1 MKKLKEYTQ
10 EELEQMD
17 YDDIAYLILESK
29 NKKMKINELFKKVC
43 EKLELSDEDFIN
55 RLPDF
60 FEILTTDK
68 RFIQLA
74 NGFWDLKN
82 KHSEKVI
89 IEDEEELEE
98 IIEEREEEP
107 QEEENDDNYYDEE
120 DDDEGEDDL
129 KDLVVIEDEEEEN

>member
-98 IIEEREEEP
+98 IIEESEEEP